1 MPLTIPPQ
9 IEEVLKQFDERTDAF
24 TELDV
29 QQVLGKARGTLQE
42 ASDPEKFGAW
52 AEVLA
57 FALVGAR
64 NGGSNPWGTYFGPM
78 ASGTTKEGRTVYFPD
93 VSEANAEV
101 IDHWAA
107 RAGQTKHPTLKAR
120 YSDLVW
126 EMSPIVA
133 KRRREPAMA
142 RLAIDSYLA
151 SISMRSELHDKFC
164 AALRALDLACII
176 QDNDRIDQARLKLLV
191 LHRESM
197 QMRRGLWWFAFDR
210 LIQDKQARV
219 TDEERRALVA
229 DLETLFSVYADPSAA
244 DGFDP
249 HSAQDVAR
257 RLISH
262 YSRSGQSD
270 KVKRLHTA
278 VGRAFEHFAS
288 LGDAMLAS
296 AVLQTAVNSYRDA
309 GLPEES
315 RRVRVLMEEKIRQAH
330 DLMKPIE
337 TEISISK
344 DDMESF
350 LKAVVA
356 PDICSTF
363 DRLAAAFL
371 PRRDQLE
378 SQVQKIQEEAP
389 LLAHIPQ
396 TIMADKHV
404 AAKVGSVED
413 DPFGRLIHQCTMSF
427 GLSAIWLRKA
437 FDRAIA
443 EHNIVPGHVVGWANR
458 LDLFED
464 VTFLIEG
471 VEAWYQGDFVK
482 AVHVLVPQVEHGLRS
497 IAGKLGQPVTKAHS
511 TVAGVSVVIGMGDI
525 LYKPE
530 LSEALGP
537 DLSLY
542 FLALYADPRG
552 NNLRNDFAHGLLK
565 PRSVDGNLAIWVIH
579 TLLVFGVWD
588 EIAKRR
594 R

>member
-1 MPLTIPPQ
+1 MSLTIPPQ
-9 IEEVLKQFDERTDAF
+9 IEHVIKQFDERTDAF
-24 TELDV
+24 TELDI
-29 QQVLGKARGTLQE
+29 QQHLGKARGSLQE

-64 NGGSNPWGTYFGPM
+64 NGGSSPWGTYFGPM
-78 ASGTTKEGRTVYFPD
+78 GSGTTKDGKTVYFPD
-93 VSEANAEV
+93 VSEANAEI

-107 RAGQTKHPTLKAR
+107 RSGQTNHPILKAR

-126 EMSPIVA
+126 EMSPLVA
-133 KRRREPAMA
+133 KRRRDPDMA

-151 SISMRSELHDKFC
+151 SISQRSEMHDKFHGT
-164 AALRALDLACII
+164 LRALDLACMIH
-176 QDNDRIDQARLKLLV
+176 DNDRIDQARLKLLD

-197 QMRRGLWWFAFDR
+197 QVRRGLWWLAFDR
-210 LIQDKQARV
+210 LIQDKHARV
-219 TDEERRALVA
+219 TDEERAALVA
-229 DLETLFSVYADPSAA
+229 DLETLFSAFANTSAA
-244 DGFDP
+244 DEFDP
-249 HSAQDVAR
+249 HAAQDAAR
-257 RLISH
+257 RLIAH
-262 YSRSGQSD
+262 YGRSRQPD
-270 KVKRLHTA
+270 EVKRLHKA
-278 VGRAFEHFAS
+278 VGQAFEHFAS

-315 RRVRVLMEEKIRQAH
+315 KRVRVLMEERIGQAR
-330 DLMKPIE
+330 DLMKPVE

-350 LKAVVA
+350 LKVVVVS
-356 PDICSTF
+356 DLGSTF
-363 DRLAAAFL
+363 VRLAAEFL
-371 PRRDQLE
+371 PHRDQLE
-378 SQVQKIQEEAP
+378 RQVQKTLEEAP

-396 TIMADKHV
+396 TIMADNHV

-427 GLSAIWLRKA
+427 GFSAIWLREA
-437 FDRAIA
+437 FDRAIT

-464 VTFLIEG
+464 LTFLIEG

-482 AVHVLVPQVEHGLRS
+482 AVHLLVPQVEHGLRS
-497 IAGKLGQPVTKAHS
+497 ITGKLGQPVTKAHS
-511 TVAGVSVVIGMGDI
+511 TVAGVSVAIGMGDI
-525 LYKPE
+525 LYKRE

-552 NNLRNDFAHGLLK
+552 INLRNDFAHGLLR
-565 PRSVDGNLAIWVIH
+565 PRSVDGNLARWVIH

-588 EIAKRR
+588 EIAKKRR
-594 R
+594 